1 MFNSDSLICLFM
13 LLLVKERVIEF
24 GVFGNAVKSF
34 FSWIRITEN
43 QTSGT

>member
-24 GVFGNAVKSF
+24 GVFGNACCKMKKNH
-34 FSWIRITEN
+34 FSAG
-43 QTSGT
+43 SG